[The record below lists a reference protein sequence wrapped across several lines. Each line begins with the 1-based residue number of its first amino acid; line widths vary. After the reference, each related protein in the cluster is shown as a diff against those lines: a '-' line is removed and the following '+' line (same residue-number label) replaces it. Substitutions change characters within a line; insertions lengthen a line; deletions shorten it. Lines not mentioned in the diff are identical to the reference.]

1 MKIYKSGRAYEYK
14 ARKILERE
22 GFYVIR
28 SAGSRGIIDLVA
40 IKPNK
45 IKLIQV
51 KSTSRDE
58 IKIPNELKEF
68 AKKYSNQMVEVEL
81 WVFKKG
87 KKLEKIK
94 LGYSSYR

>member
-58 IKIPNELKEF
+58 INIPNELKEF

-94 LGYSSYR
+94 VDRNPYI